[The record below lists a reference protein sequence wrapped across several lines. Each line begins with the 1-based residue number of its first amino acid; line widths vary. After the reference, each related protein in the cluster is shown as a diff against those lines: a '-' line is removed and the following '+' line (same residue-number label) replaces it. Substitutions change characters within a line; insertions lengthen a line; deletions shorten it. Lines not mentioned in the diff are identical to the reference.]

1 MPISEEEA
9 RSWYEGS
16 DEVHNFEHVLRVEK
30 MARRIALVEGAD
42 LEIVQAAAY
51 LHDSRGAS
59 PEADGQARKGH
70 HITSAEFAGEVLT
83 AKGWEKERIEAV
95 QHCIRAH
102 RFRYDEERPETIE
115 AMCVFDADK
124 LDVLGAVGA
133 ARTIAYAVLAGEPI
147 LSEPSEKFLKT
158 GQKEEDEEHS
168 SYHEYL
174 FKLRKVKDQLFTKLG
189 KEIARERDEFLH
201 QFYER
206 LLAEYRGEK

>member
-1 MPISEEEA
+1 MPISEKEA
-9 RSWYEGS
+9 RSWYEDS

-30 MARRIALVEGAD
+30 MARRIALAEGAD

-70 HITSAEFAGEVLT
+70 HITSAEFAGEVL
-83 AKGWEKERIEAV
+83 AARGWKKERIEAV

-102 RFRYDEERPETIE
+102 RFRHNEERPETIE
-115 AMCVFDADK
+115 AMCIFDADK

-158 GQKEEDEEHS
+158 GQKEEGEEHS

-189 KEIARERDEFLH
+189 KEIAQERDEFLR

>member
-1 MPISEEEA
+1 
-9 RSWYEGS
+9 
-16 DEVHNFEHVLRVEK
+16 
-30 MARRIALVEGAD
+30 
-42 LEIVQAAAY
+42 
-51 LHDSRGAS
+51 
-59 PEADGQARKGH
+59 
-70 HITSAEFAGEVLT
+70 
-83 AKGWEKERIEAV
+83 
-95 QHCIRAH
+95 
-102 RFRYDEERPETIE
+102 
-115 AMCVFDADK
+115 MCFDADK

-206 LLAEYRGEK
+206 LLAEYRGGENSSIIQWRACLG

>member
-9 RSWYEGS
+9 RSWYEDS

-30 MARRIALVEGAD
+30 MARRIALAEGAD

-70 HITSAEFAGEVLT
+70 HITSAEFAGEVLA

-102 RFRYDEERPETIE
+102 RFRHDEERPETIE

-147 LSEPSEKFLKT
+147 LSEPSQKFLQT

-206 LLAEYRGEK
+206 LLAEYWGEK